1 MQGWLPLAVVTIFTR
16 KNIMKT
22 QALLIFVTQATVLW
36 IALPAQA
43 QLAPGED
50 PVVLQ
55 QRVSYNM
62 LPLNNAQKSTVM
74 SASQEI
80 PGWVQAK
87 LARFQ
92 AKAFS
97 ADTTGI
103 ITDESVVTSTTNDG
117 LKKVCT
123 QDVGSNTN
131 TTGLSSGR
139 YGPQNDPQVVVLRG
153 DLVNICR

>member
-1 MQGWLPLAVVTIFTR
+1 MKRKVVLIFAIQAVVMSFTAS
-16 KNIMKT
+16 T
-22 QALLIFVTQATVLW
+22 H
-36 IALPAQA
+36 A

-50 PVVLQ
+50 PVVLR
-55 QRVSYNM
+55 QRVTYNM
-62 LPLNNAQKSTVM
+62 LPLNNAMRSTVM
-74 SASQEI
+74 SNSQEI

-103 ITDESVVTSTTNDG
+103 VTDESVVTSTSNQG
-117 LKKVCT
+117 LKKICT
-123 QDVGSNTN
+123 QEVGSSSS
-131 TTGLSSGR
+131 TTGPTSGR

-153 DLVNICR
+153 DLVNICN

>member
-1 MQGWLPLAVVTIFTR
+1 MKPAVFGMFAIPV
-16 KNIMKT
+16 
-22 QALLIFVTQATVLW
+22 
-36 IALPAQA
+36 IAMTLVASAHA

-50 PVVLQ
+50 PVVLRQ
-55 QRVSYNM
+55 QVTYNM
-62 LPLNNAQKSTVM
+62 LPLNNAMRSTVM
-74 SASQEI
+74 SNSQEI

-103 ITDESVVTSTTNDG
+103 VTDESVVTTSSNEG
-117 LKKVCT
+117 LRKVCT
-123 QDVGSNTN
+123 QEVGSANTS
-131 TTGLSSGR
+131 TGATSGR

-153 DLVNICR
+153 DLVNVCK

>member
-1 MQGWLPLAVVTIFTR
+1 MKFNVVLILTIQAMAMYFT
-16 KNIMKT
+16 T
-22 QALLIFVTQATVLW
+22 YTY
-36 IALPAQA
+36 A

-50 PVVLQ
+50 PVVLRQ
-55 QRVSYNM
+55 HVTYNM
-62 LPLNNAQKSTVM
+62 LPLNNAMRSTVM
-74 SASQEI
+74 TNSQEI

-103 ITDESVVTSTTNDG
+103 ITDESVVTSAANQG
-117 LKKVCT
+117 LRKVCT
-123 QDVGSNTN
+123 QEVGSSSS
-131 TTGLSSGR
+131 TGATSGR

-153 DLVNICR
+153 DLVNICN

>member
-1 MQGWLPLAVVTIFTR
+1 MKPNVV
-16 KNIMKT
+16 
-22 QALLIFVTQATVLW
+22 LIFAIQAMLMS
-36 IALPAQA
+36 IATPSNA

-50 PVVLQ
+50 PVVLRQ
-55 QRVSYNM
+55 KVTYNM
-62 LPLNNAQKSTVM
+62 LPLNNAMRSTVM
-74 SASQEI
+74 SSSQEI

-103 ITDESVVTSTTNDG
+103 VTDESVDTSTTHEG
-117 LKKVCT
+117 LRKVCT
-123 QDVGSNTN
+123 QEVGSNSN
-131 TTGLSSGR
+131 ATGLTSGR

-153 DLVNICR
+153 DLVNICK

>member
-1 MQGWLPLAVVTIFTR
+1 
-16 KNIMKT
+16 MKP
-22 QALLIFVTQATVLW
+22 QALLISMIPATVLW
-36 IALPAQA
+36 LTLPAQA

-62 LPLNNAQKSTVM
+62 LPLNNAQRSTVM
-74 SASQEI
+74 STSQEV
-80 PGWVQAK
+80 PGWIQAK

-103 ITDESVVTSTTNDG
+103 ITDDSVVTSTTNDG

-123 QDVGSNTN
+123 QEVGSNTN
-131 TTGLSSGR
+131 TTGPSSGR

>member
-1 MQGWLPLAVVTIFTR
+1 
-16 KNIMKT
+16 MKT
-22 QALLIFVTQATVLW
+22 QALLIFVIQATVLW

-62 LPLNNAQKSTVM
+62 LPLNNAQRSTVM
-74 SASQEI
+74 STSQEV
-80 PGWVQAK
+80 PGWLQAK

-103 ITDESVVTSTTNDG
+103 VTDEAVVTSTTNEG
-117 LKKVCT
+117 LRKVCT
-123 QDVGSNTN
+123 QEVGSNSI
-131 TTGLSSGR
+131 GPSSGR
-139 YGPQNDPQVVVLRG
+139 YGPKNDPQVVVLRG

>member
-1 MQGWLPLAVVTIFTR
+1 
-16 KNIMKT
+16 MKT
-22 QALLIFVTQATVLW
+22 QALLIFVIQATVLW

-62 LPLNNAQKSTVM
+62 LPLNNAQRSTVM
-74 SASQEI
+74 STSQEV
-80 PGWVQAK
+80 PGWLQAK

-103 ITDESVVTSTTNDG
+103 VTDEAVVTSTTNEG
-117 LKKVCT
+117 LRKVCT
-123 QDVGSNTN
+123 QEVGSNSIVP
-131 TTGLSSGR
+131 SSGR
-139 YGPQNDPQVVVLRG
+139 YGPKNDPQVVVLRG

>member
-1 MQGWLPLAVVTIFTR
+1 MKSKVVLIFT
-16 KNIMKT
+16 IQTMVMS
-22 QALLIFVTQATVLW
+22 IATS
-36 IALPAQA
+36 ANA

-50 PVVLQ
+50 PVVLRQ
-55 QRVSYNM
+55 KVTYNM
-62 LPLNNAQKSTVM
+62 LPLNNAMRSTVM
-74 SASQEI
+74 SNSQEI

-103 ITDESVVTSTTNDG
+103 VTDESVETSTTQEG
-117 LKKVCT
+117 LRKVCT
-123 QDVGSNTN
+123 QEVGSNTN
-131 TTGLSSGR
+131 TTGATSGR

>member
-1 MQGWLPLAVVTIFTR
+1 
-16 KNIMKT
+16 MKT
-22 QALLIFVTQATVLW
+22 QALLIFVIQATVLW

-55 QRVSYNM
+55 QRVSFNM
-62 LPLNNAQKSTVM
+62 LPLNNAQRSTVM
-74 SASQEI
+74 STSQEV
-80 PGWVQAK
+80 PGWLQAK

-103 ITDESVVTSTTNDG
+103 VTDEAVVTSTTNEG
-117 LKKVCT
+117 LRTVCT
-123 QDVGSNTN
+123 QEVGSNSI
-131 TTGLSSGR
+131 GPSSGR
-139 YGPQNDPQVVVLRG
+139 YGPKNDPQVVVLRG